1 MISPFA
7 PNALIAVGGIRRAKL
22 AREADENDR
31 SFFGKLRESDQNQVS
46 RIIEELIEKN
56 GLATKMI
63 LKNHWINKS
72 EVVRVPGKAR
82 TLSHLAS

>member
-1 MISPFA
+1 VISPFA
-7 PNALIAVGGIRRAKL
+7 PNALIAVGGIRISWPVKPMRTTGL
-22 AREADENDR
+22 SSENSGR
-31 SFFGKLRESDQNQVS
+31 VIRIKVS

-56 GLATKMI
+56 DLATKMI

-72 EVVRVPGKAR
+72 AVVRVPGKAR